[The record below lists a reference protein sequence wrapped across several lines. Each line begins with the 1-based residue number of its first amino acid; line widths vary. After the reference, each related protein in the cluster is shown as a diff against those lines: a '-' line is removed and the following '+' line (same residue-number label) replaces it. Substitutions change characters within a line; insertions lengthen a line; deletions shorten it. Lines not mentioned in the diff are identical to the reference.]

1 MCLSIPL
8 FSRIKVAKVDIPVY
22 KVLIYQTHI
31 QRSCIRNW
39 ETPFMNVPVIPSE
52 KVIHSDLKRSLKL
65 VNQGL
70 HSYADKHE
78 AEHVAKRM
86 ESTSSMWGEVDAK
99 VFHATIPKG
108 ARYYSGVHSLMSVD
122 GHTDHLSS
130 FASSQLIIHDR
141 YA

>member
-1 MCLSIPL
+1 
-8 FSRIKVAKVDIPVY
+8 
-22 KVLIYQTHI
+22 
-31 QRSCIRNW
+31 
-39 ETPFMNVPVIPSE
+39 MNVPVIPSE
-52 KVIHSDLKRSLKL
+52 KVIRSDLKRSLKW

-78 AEHVAKRM
+78 AKHVAERM
-86 ESTSSMWGEVDAK
+86 ESTEYASWEIDAK

-108 ARYYSGVHSLMSVD
+108 TRYYSGVHSLTLLD
-122 GHTDHLSS
+122 GTTDLLSS